1 MTPPAGNADEV
12 FMLAALAEARLAA
25 AAGEI
30 PVGALAV
37 KDGTVILRDLFGR
50 VLKIPGTICSVD
62 LENNTVILQ
71 TEDCEE

>member
-1 MTPPAGNADEV
+1 MCLSNIYRASDKKLLMDNT
-12 FMLAALAEARLAA
+12 ARI
-25 AAGEI
+25 E
-30 PVGALAV
+30 V

-50 VLKIPGTICSVD
+50 VLKIPGTICFVD

>member
-1 MTPPAGNADEV
+1 MCLSNIYRASDKKLLMDNT
-12 FMLAALAEARLAA
+12 ARI
-25 AAGEI
+25 E
-30 PVGALAV
+30 V